1 MLDFKIQNCP
11 QNIRMNELLTPT
23 SVVFGNLYVPL
34 AFKLYKTFES
44 ASNEK
49 FEITLAYGKYR
60 ASLSQTL

>member
-1 MLDFKIQNCP
+1 
-11 QNIRMNELLTPT
+11 MNELLTPT
-23 SVVFGNLYVPL
+23 SVVFGNVYVPL

-49 FEITLAYGKYR
+49 FEITLAFGKYR